1 MNNLR
6 VALAQT
12 QIELGSIETNLEK
25 TCTVVAEASQQGAT
39 LIVFPELWLHG
50 YDLHRYEVY
59 SASLTR
65 FKTRLQELSTKYD
78 IHIFG
83 SVLSSLDG
91 KSKNSIL
98 YAAPNTQSE
107 LIYDKIHLFR
117 LMHEDRW
124 LSPGNHVSIQD
135 MPWGMT
141 GLAICYDLRFPEL
154 HRQFFSSDAVMC
166 IIPAEWPQKR
176 IDHWQTL
183 LRARAIE
190 NQMFYLGCNS
200 VGQTGKELFGGYSA
214 VISPWGK
221 TLIEG
226 SSDHEGLLVT
236 DINLDEVNTVRASMS
251 IKTDRRPDIYGN

>member
-6 VALAQT
+6 VALAQI
-12 QIELGSIETNLEK
+12 QIELGSIEANLEK
-25 TCTVVAEASQQGAT
+25 TCTVVADASQQGAT

-50 YDLHRYEVY
+50 YDLHRYEAY
-59 SASLTR
+59 SASLSNI
-65 FKTRLQELSTKYD
+65 KTRLQDLSTKYN

-83 SVLSSLDG
+83 SVLRSLDG
-91 KSKNSIL
+91 KSKNSIIH
-98 YAAPNTQSE
+98 AAPNMQAE

-124 LSPGNHVSIQD
+124 LSPGDHFSIQD
-135 MPWGMT
+135 LPWGIT
-141 GLAICYDLRFPEL
+141 GFAICYDLRFPEL

-166 IIPAEWPQKR
+166 ILPAEWPQKR
-176 IDHWQTL
+176 IDHWHTL

-200 VGQTGKELFGGYSA
+200 VGQTGKEIFGGSSA

-226 SSDHEGLLVT
+226 SSDHEGLLVA
-236 DINLDEVNTVRASMS
+236 DIDLDEVGSVRGKMS
-251 IKTDRRPDIYGN
+251 IKADRRPDIYGN